1 VYVAVA
7 GAGQASAEIGQLAE
21 EVGRLLAVAGVV
33 VVTGGL
39 GGVMEAASRGAA
51 QAGGQV
57 VAIVP
62 GESRQAATPHAT
74 AVVATGTGQGRNLAL
89 AATCDGMIAVGGEWG
104 TLSEIALAGKL
115 GRPVV
120 ALAGWDVRGVELAAD
135 PADAVA
141 RLFARLGPSS

>member
-1 VYVAVA
+1 MAVA

-120 ALAGWDVRGVELAAD
+120 ALAGWDVRGVEPAAD

-141 RLFARLGPSS
+141 RLFARLRPSS

>member
-51 QAGGQV
+51 QAGGQA

-120 ALAGWDVRGVELAAD
+120 ALAGWDVRGVEPAAD

-141 RLFARLGPSS
+141 RLFARLRPSS

>member
-1 VYVAVA
+1 MAVA

-135 PADAVA
+135 PADALA
-141 RLFARLGPSS
+141 RLFARLRPSS

>member
-135 PADAVA
+135 PADALA
-141 RLFARLGPSS
+141 RLFARLRPSS